1 MYPQKFNFE
10 TLQRMHFCSKLK
22 FKSEN
27 AATDLLVTLWFLL
40 LKQFFFLICKI
51 SFNSFLNFILICQL
65 FLIPLR
71 TTMMRFKYIQI
82 VQNNIW
88 KQMQSIGYL
97 YNFYSKAS
105 LDLYCKCQIFFL
117 FPLQKEVHQAEQD
130 SHFKIVH
137 IQKSLKMVWRKLCV
151 WLFRSYFWPFKHQQS
166 KIWSLVYD
174 ATTIISC

>member
-40 LKQFFFLICKI
+40 LKQFFILICKI

-65 FLIPLR
+65 FLTPLR

-97 YNFYSKAS
+97 YNFY
-105 LDLYCKCQIFFL
+105 
-117 FPLQKEVHQAEQD
+117 
-130 SHFKIVH
+130 
-137 IQKSLKMVWRKLCV
+137 
-151 WLFRSYFWPFKHQQS
+151 
-166 KIWSLVYD
+166 
-174 ATTIISC
+174 